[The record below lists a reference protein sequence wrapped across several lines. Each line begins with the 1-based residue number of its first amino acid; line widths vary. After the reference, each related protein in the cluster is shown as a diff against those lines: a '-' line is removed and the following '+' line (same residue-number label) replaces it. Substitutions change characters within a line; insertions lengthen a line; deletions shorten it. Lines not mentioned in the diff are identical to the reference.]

1 MYGYTGWSSDAD
13 SIDTNIDPTELLENL
28 ISISH
33 YGIFITNINLLERAL
48 VTFALGLVNDF
59 LGSFCVEI
67 KDDNFSAKGC
77 KKNGRSRTDS
87 TAATCNYCYLT
98 F

>member
-1 MYGYTGWSSDAD
+1 MYGYTSGSSDAD
-13 SIDTNIDPTELLENL
+13 SIYTNIDSTELLENL

-59 LGSFCVEI
+59 LG
-67 KDDNFSAKGC
+67 
-77 KKNGRSRTDS
+77 
-87 TAATCNYCYLT
+87 
-98 F
+98 